1 MPAVH
6 DFGLF
11 KLSSNSARSLHNRS
25 TARVRKYQF
34 HQRQRGATDQATH
47 SLVPKAQLRPQ
58 YAGFVGAYCPA
69 NKDFYET
76 WNIGLSVG
84 LHDFRLGSS

>member
-1 MPAVH
+1 
-6 DFGLF
+6 
-11 KLSSNSARSLHNRS
+11 
-25 TARVRKYQF
+25 
-34 HQRQRGATDQATH
+34 
-47 SLVPKAQLRPQ
+47 
-58 YAGFVGAYCPA
+58 VGAYCPA